1 MRVIAG
7 DLQTMDPARPRAEAM
22 AVAGGRIL
30 AVGTLD
36 EARAALPPGA
46 PVTHAPGAAVLPGFT
61 DSHVHMLYAGLE
73 LERVDLAGVRSV
85 GEILDRIGRAPN
97 GEWLFAVGNFELEDL
112 AERRLPTRAELDA
125 VTGER
130 PLFVDQRTHDAI
142 VNTAALRVAGI
153 DRGTPDPPGGR
164 IERDG
169 GGDPTGRLVERPAF
183 DLVQRLIPAPGRAT
197 MVRALRAI
205 QPRLHALGLTGV
217 LDPGLDRGQLGAYR
231 AAWEAGELTLRTT
244 AMPLAGP
251 DTRTADLLGAGG
263 RTGFGDDR
271 LRLGGIKVYYDG
283 TGSFGTALL
292 RDPWPGGG
300 HGTRVIDR
308 DRFAELARSCAAERW
323 SLGVHAVGG
332 GAIDEVLAAFAEADR
347 VSPIRPLRFTL
358 IHAYLWPSAENVEL
372 ARRLGVVVALQP
384 ALHYTVAR
392 RLAAILGDEAVA
404 DATPVRTWLD
414 GGAIV
419 AGGSD
424 GPDFPL
430 PPLFGIWQACTRH
443 VRDREEPLGPEQA
456 ITPAQALELW
466 TAGAAYAAF
475 ADHERGRLAPGRL
488 ADWVALDADPLAIP
502 PGELRD
508 VGVLQTAVGGE
519 VVHET

>member
-7 DLQTMDPARPRAEAM
+7 ELHTMDPARPRADAM
-22 AVAGGRIL
+22 ALADGRIV

-36 EARAALPPGA
+36 DARAALPPGA
-46 PVTHAPGAAVLPGFT
+46 PVTRAPGAAVLPGFT

-85 GEILDRIGRAPN
+85 REILERLGRAA
-97 GEWLFAVGNFELEDL
+97 GGDWLVAVGNFGREDL

-125 VTGER
+125 VTRER
-130 PLFVDQRTHDAI
+130 PLFVDQRTHDAL
-142 VNTAALRVAGI
+142 VNTAALRRAGI
-153 DRGTPDPPGGR
+153 DRDTPDPPGGE

-169 GGDPTGRLVERPAF
+169 SGEPTGRLVERPAF
-183 DLVQRLIPAPGRAT
+183 DLVRRLIPAPDRAA

-205 QPRLHALGLTGV
+205 QPRLHALGLTGI
-217 LDPGLDRGQLGAYR
+217 LDPGLEPDQLGAYQ
-231 AAWEAGELTLRTT
+231 AAWEAGELTMRTT
-244 AMPLAGP
+244 AMPLVTDASFLVGP
-251 DTRTADLLGAGG
+251 GL
-263 RTGFGDDR
+263 RTGFGDER
-271 LRLGGIKVYYDG
+271 LRLGGVKVYYDG

-292 RDPWPGGG
+292 REPWPGGDSCG
-300 HGTRVIDR
+300 KRVVDR
-308 DRFAELARSCAAERW
+308 DRFGEIAHACAAEGW

-332 GAIDEVLAAFAEADR
+332 GAIDEVLAAFADADR
-347 VSPIRPLRFTL
+347 IAPIRPLRFTL

-372 ARRLGVVVALQP
+372 VRRLGVVVALQP
-384 ALHYTVAR
+384 SLHFTVAR
-392 RLAAILGDEAVA
+392 RLIEIFGEPAVA
-404 DATPVRTWLD
+404 KATPVRMWLN

-430 PPLFGIWQACTRH
+430 PPLFGIWQACTRR
-443 VRDREEPLGPEQA
+443 VRASDEPLGPDEA
-456 ITPAQALELW
+456 ITPAEALQLW
-466 TAGAAYAAF
+466 TAGSAYAAF

-488 ADWVALDADPLAIP
+488 ADWVALDADPIAVAP
-502 PGELRD
+502 DELRD

-519 VVHET
+519 VVHEA